1 MAIGKRLADTEYQPA
16 TNKATTGFVRSS
28 STMAVKDHQVSILLP
43 LLIKYSTPL
52 IPCRCNRYLVGHTF
66 LFSAR
71 TSNTYTGCSI
81 KTSSSSDGDD
91 DGDDGNYLDDDVDED
106 DDKHLGAGV

>member
-1 MAIGKRLADTEYQPA
+1 MFTYDMVPSNPIFLRFG
-16 TNKATTGFVRSS
+16 
-28 STMAVKDHQVSILLP
+28 LLE
-43 LLIKYSTPL
+43 
-52 IPCRCNRYLVGHTF
+52 VGHTF